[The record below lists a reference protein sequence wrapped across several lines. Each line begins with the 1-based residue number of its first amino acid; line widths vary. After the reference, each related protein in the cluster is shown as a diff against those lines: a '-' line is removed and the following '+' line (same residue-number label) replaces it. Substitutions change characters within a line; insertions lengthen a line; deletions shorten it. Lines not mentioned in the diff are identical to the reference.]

1 MNEMYNGTFSVNKEK
16 QFKTFSMELGG
27 RTLSVDIG
35 RVSAQANGAAFMHYG
50 DTTVL
55 STATASDK
63 PRDGIDFFPLSVEY
77 EEKLYAVGKI
87 PGGFNKREGKASE
100 NAILTSRVID
110 RPMRPLF
117 PKDYRNDVTLNNMVM
132 SVDPQCRPELV
143 AMLGSAI
150 ATAISDIPFDG
161 PCATTQL
168 GMVDGEFI
176 VNPSQEQWKNGDLQL
191 TVASTSTKV
200 IMIEAGANEIP
211 EAKMIEAIYKCH
223 EINQTIIE
231 FINKMVAEVG
241 KEKHAYESC
250 AIPEEM
256 FAKMKEIVTPE
267 EMEVAV
273 FTDEKQVR
281 EENIRQITEKFEEA
295 FAENEDWLAILGEA
309 VYQYQKKT
317 VRKMILKDHKRPD
330 GRQITQIRPLAAEV
344 DIIPRVHGS
353 AMFTRGQTQICNVT
367 TLAPLSEAQKVDGL
381 DENETTKRYM
391 HHYNFPSYSVGET
404 KPSRGPGR
412 REIGNGAL
420 AEKALVPVL
429 PSEEEFPY
437 AIRSVSETFES
448 NGSTS
453 MGSTCASCMSL
464 MAAGVPIKRMVAG
477 ISCGLVTGETDDDYV
492 LLTDIQ
498 GLEDFFGDMD
508 FKVTGTTEGITAI
521 QMDIKIHGLTRPI
534 VEGAIAR
541 CHDARLYIMDNCMK
555 PAIAEPRK
563 EVGEYAPKI
572 IQMQIEPEK
581 IGDVVG
587 QRGKTINA
595 IIDQTGV
602 KIDITDDGF
611 VSICG
616 TDKAMMDKAAEMIK
630 IITTEFEEG
639 QVFKGKVIS
648 IKEFG
653 AFLEFAPG
661 KEGMVHI
668 SKISKERINHVE
680 DVLTLG
686 DVVTVVC
693 LGKDKMGRIS
703 FSMKDVAQQ

>member
-1 MNEMYNGTFSVNKEK
+1 MY
-16 QFKTFSMELGG
+16 KTFSMELAG

-35 RVSAQANGAAFMHYG
+35 RVGKQANGCAFMHYG

-55 STATASDK
+55 STATASEK

-77 EEKLYAVGKI
+77 EEKMYAVGKI

-100 NAILTSRVID
+100 NAVLTSRVID

-132 SVDPQCRPELV
+132 SVDPECRPELV
-143 AMLGSAI
+143 AMLGAAI
-150 ATAISDIPFDG
+150 ATSISDIPFDG
-161 PCATTQL
+161 PCATTQV
-168 GMVDGEFI
+168 GMIDGELI
-176 VNPSQEQWKNGDLQL
+176 INPSQEQWKKGDLNL
-191 TVASTSTKV
+191 TVASTSEKV

-211 EAKMIEAIYKCH
+211 EATMIDAIYKAH
-223 EINQTIIE
+223 AVNQEVIA
-231 FINKMVAEVG
+231 FINKMVAECG
-241 KEKHAYESC
+241 KPKHEYVSC
-250 AIPEEM
+250 AIPEELM
-256 FAKMKEIVTPE
+256 DEIKRIVPPL
-267 EMEVAV
+267 EMEEAV

-281 EENIRQITEKFEEA
+281 EENIRVIKEKLSEA
-295 FAENEDWLAILGEA
+295 FADNEEWLALVDDA

-330 GRQITQIRPLAAEV
+330 GRQITEIRPLAAEV

-367 TLAPLSEAQKVDGL
+367 TLAPLSERHKIDCR
-381 DENETTKRYM
+381 DSNETCKRYM
-391 HHYNFPSYSVGET
+391 HQYNFPAYSVGET
-404 KPSRGPGR
+404 KVSRGPGR
-412 REIGNGAL
+412 REIGHGAL
-420 AEKALVPVL
+420 AERALIAVL

-437 AIRSVSETFES
+437 AIRTVSETFES

-453 MGSTCASCMSL
+453 MASTCASCMSL
-464 MAAGVPIKRMVAG
+464 MAAGVPIKKMVAG
-477 ISCGLVTGETDDDYV
+477 ISCGLVTGDTDDDFV

-541 CHDARLYIMDNCMK
+541 CREARLFIMDNCMK
-555 PAIAEPRK
+555 KAISEPRP
-563 EVGEYAPKI
+563 EVGEFAPKI
-572 IQMQIEPEK
+572 ISLQIDPEK

-587 QRGKTINA
+587 QRGKTINE
-595 IIDQTGV
+595 IIARTGV
-602 KIDITDDGF
+602 KIDITDDGN
-611 VSICG
+611 VSVCG
-616 TDKAMMDKAAEMIK
+616 TEADKMDEAVEMIK
-630 IITTEFEEG
+630 IITTDFEQG
-639 QVFKGKVIS
+639 QIFKGKVVS

-653 AFLEFAPG
+653 AFVEFAPG

-668 SKISKERINHVE
+668 SKICKERINHVE

-686 DVVTVVC
+686 DTVTVVC

>member
-1 MNEMYNGTFSVNKEK
+1 MY
-16 QFKTFSMELGG
+16 KTFSMELAG

-35 RVSAQANGAAFMHYG
+35 RVGKQANGCAFMHYG
-50 DTTVL
+50 ETTVL

-132 SVDPQCRPELV
+132 SVDPACRPELV
-143 AMLGSAI
+143 AMLGAAI
-150 ATAISDIPFDG
+150 ATCISDIPFDG
-161 PCATTQL
+161 PCAMTQV
-168 GMVDGEFI
+168 GMIDGEMI
-176 VNPSQEQWKNGDLQL
+176 INPSQEQWKIGDLNL
-191 TVASTSTKV
+191 TVASTREKV

-211 EAKMIEAIYKCH
+211 EATMIEAIYKAH
-223 EINQTIIE
+223 EVNQTIIA
-231 FINKMVAEVG
+231 FIDQIVAEVG
-241 KEKHAYESC
+241 KQKHEYTSC
-250 AIPEEM
+250 AVPEEL
-256 FAKMKEIVTPE
+256 FAAIKEIVPPAQME
-267 EMEVAV
+267 EAV

-281 EENIRQITEKFEEA
+281 EENIRVITEKLEEA
-295 FAENEDWLAILGEA
+295 FADNEEWLAILGEA
-309 VYQYQKKT
+309 IYQYQKKT

-330 GRQITQIRPLAAEV
+330 GREITQIRPLAAEV

-353 AMFTRGQTQICNVT
+353 AMFTRGQTQICNVC
-367 TLAPLSEAQKVDGL
+367 TLAPLSDQQKIDGL
-381 DENETTKRYM
+381 DENEVSKRYM
-391 HHYNFPSYSVGET
+391 HHYNFPAYSVGET
-404 KPSRGPGR
+404 KVSRGPGR
-412 REIGNGAL
+412 REIGHGAL
-420 AEKALVPVL
+420 AERALIPVL
-429 PSEEEFPY
+429 PSEDEFPY
-437 AIRSVSETFES
+437 AIRTVSETFES

-453 MGSTCASCMSL
+453 MASTCASCMSL
-464 MAAGVPIKRMVAG
+464 MAAGVPIKKMVAG
-477 ISCGLVTGETDDDYV
+477 ISCGLVTGDTDDDFV

-541 CHDARLYIMDNCMK
+541 CREARLFIMDNCMK
-555 PAIAEPRK
+555 PAIAAPRP
-563 EVGEYAPKI
+563 EVGPYAPKI
-572 IQMQIEPEK
+572 ISIQIDPEK

-587 QRGKTINA
+587 QRGKTINE
-595 IIDQTGV
+595 IIARTGV
-602 KIDITDDGF
+602 KIDITDDGK
-611 VSICG
+611 VSVCG
-616 TDKAMMDKAAEMIK
+616 TDPAMMDKAVEYIK
-630 IITTEFEEG
+630 TIVTDYQEG
-639 QVFKGKVIS
+639 QIFKGIVVS

-653 AFLEFAPG
+653 AFVEFAPG

-668 SKISKERINHVE
+668 SKIAKERINRVE

-686 DVVTVVC
+686 DKVTVVC
-693 LGKDKMGRIS
+693 LGKDKMGRMS

>member
-1 MNEMYNGTFSVNKEK
+1 MAYKSY
-16 QFKTFSMELGG
+16 SMELAG
-27 RTLSVDIG
+27 RTLTVDVG
-35 RVSAQANGAAFMHYG
+35 RVAKQANGAALMHYG

-55 STATASDK
+55 CTATASEK
-63 PRDGIDFFPLSVEY
+63 PREGIDFFPLSVEF
-77 EEKLYAVGKI
+77 EEKMYSVGKI

-100 NAILTSRVID
+100 YSVLTARVID

-117 PKDYRNDVTLNNMVM
+117 PKDYRNDCTLNNLVL
-132 SVDPQCRPELV
+132 SVDTECRPELV

-150 ATAISDIPFDG
+150 ATSISDIPFAG

-168 GMVDGEFI
+168 GMIDGKFI
-176 VNPSQEQWKNGDLQL
+176 VNPSQEQWDNGDLNL
-191 TVASTSTKV
+191 TVASTSEKV

-211 EAKMIEAIYKCH
+211 EDKMIEAIYMCH
-223 EINQTIIE
+223 EVNQEIIA
-231 FINKMVAEVG
+231 FINKMVDEIG
-241 KEKHAYESC
+241 KPKHAYTSC

-256 FAKMKEIVTPE
+256 FAAIKEIVPPA

-273 FTDEKQVR
+273 FSDDKQTR
-281 EENIRQITEKFEEA
+281 EENVRNVTEKLAEA
-295 FAENEDWLAILGEA
+295 FADKEEWLAVLDEA

-330 GRQITQIRPLAAEV
+330 GREITQIRPLAGEV

-353 AMFTRGQTQICNVT
+353 AMFTRGQTQICTIT
-367 TLAPLSEAQKVDGL
+367 TLAPLSERQKIDGL
-381 DENETTKRYM
+381 DPNVTSKRYM
-391 HHYNFPSYSVGET
+391 HQYNFPSYSVGET

-412 REIGNGAL
+412 REIGHGAL

-437 AIRSVSETFES
+437 AMRLVSETFES

-453 MGSTCASCMSL
+453 QASICASTMSL
-464 MAAGVPIKRMVAG
+464 MAAGVPIKKPVAG
-477 ISCGLVTGETDDDYV
+477 ISCGLVTGDTDDDYIV
-492 LLTDIQ
+492 LTDIQ

-508 FKVTGTTEGITAI
+508 FKVAGTKDGITAI

-534 VEGAIAR
+534 VEEAIKRTREAR
-541 CHDARLYIMDNCMK
+541 MYILENTIL
-555 PAIAEPRK
+555 PTIAEPRK
-563 EVGEYAPKI
+563 EVGKYAPKI
-572 IQMQIEPEK
+572 IQMQIDPQK

-587 QRGKTINA
+587 QRGKTINTL
-595 IIDQTGV
+595 IERTGV
-602 KIDITDDGF
+602 KIDISDEGA

-616 TDKAMMDKAAEMIK
+616 EDKEKMAEAKRLIE
-630 IITTEFEEG
+630 IITTDFYEG
-639 QVFKGKVIS
+639 QILEGDVIN

-653 AFLEFAPG
+653 AFIEFAPG

-668 SKISKERINHVE
+668 SKIAKERINHVE

-686 DVVTVVC
+686 DHVKVVC
-693 LGKDKMGRIS
+693 LGKDKMGRMS
-703 FSMKDVAQQ
+703 FSIKDAQ